1 MSTIFIISAT
11 RKISKVS
18 QKNENFFHEV
28 ILFVENEYELK
39 IEKITIERYRPN
51 STKY

>member
-1 MSTIFIISAT
+1 MSTIFIISDT
-11 RKISKVS
+11 KKISKVS
-18 QKNENFFHEV
+18 QRNEIFFHEV

-39 IEKITIERYRPN
+39 IEKIKIERYRSN